1 MVTKHLD
8 LDLGHHE
15 YPLLEST
22 IVENHPACNQYCV
35 GIDLNEPEA
44 DLDPEEAE
52 TDLDPEEA
60 EADLDPEEATETENV
75 VDVENVTDCSLNLV
89 LEESFEDEIGVV
101 DNNKKRKHIEPLK
114 VVFVGQLPRL
124 FSIQNIPVKRRR
136 KNIKW

>member
-1 MVTKHLD
+1 MK
-8 LDLGHHE
+8 
-15 YPLLEST
+15 
-22 IVENHPACNQYCV
+22 NHPACNQYCV
-35 GIDLNEPEA
+35 GIDLNEPEADLDPEEADLDPEEAEADLDPEEVEA

-114 VVFVGQLPRL
+114 VVFVGQFAKIVFNPEY
-124 FSIQNIPVKRRR
+124 SCK
-136 KNIKW
+136 KKA